1 MGSAQQRNFAAP
13 QPVRTVQPSARRV
26 LLAGLAL
33 LALYSVPLFSAVLP
47 PLFDYPNHLARFAIL
62 ATGGNEFYEVRWAP
76 LPNLAGDV
84 IVPLLARAMPLVIAG
99 KLFLVMIFALIL
111 GGTAWLN
118 RAVSGAW
125 RFWPLLAAAFLYNL
139 QLRWGFLNYLFG
151 LGLAL
156 CGAALWLTLE
166 RARLWRRLAAS
177 TVAALLCFF
186 SHISAFGI
194 YALIVTGI
202 EAQPAFAEWRAGKWR
217 ALRRRAVVLAAQF
230 LFPITIALISWRP
243 GIGGKIVYWE
253 FSYKLTWLFGIFYNY
268 IPIIDFVSFFLM
280 LALFGGLAA
289 RRRLNFAPRIV
300 PAILLIFAA
309 YLVVPT
315 EMLSAWATDQRII
328 IAFFFLLVAAAAP
341 EFPNRR
347 TACWVGAA
355 ALVIM
360 LARLGIV
367 EAYWLEANRV
377 YAADLAAIDAL
388 PLGSKLAVAHPK
400 NALNAAGFP
409 EVHLP
414 ALASVRREAFVPTLF
429 TFTGQQ
435 PIALKPPYDRLAAAA
450 DRHELWTAFTGG
462 DNTERQ
468 HALEALAEFDAIVF
482 VAHEPF
488 QLPREDCLR
497 PLFRR
502 PTFQIYTLVHG
513 GDCPE
518 QR

>member
-1 MGSAQQRNFAAP
+1 MVSTQTVNLSVLKAASKP
-13 QPVRTVQPSARRV
+13 HSSPHRV
-26 LLAGLAL
+26 LLAGVVL
-33 LALYSVPLFSAVLP
+33 LAFYSVPLFSTVLP
-47 PLFDYPNHLARFAIL
+47 PLFDYPNHLARFAVL
-62 ATGGNEFYEVRWAP
+62 AAGGSEFYEVRWAP

-118 RAVSGAW
+118 RAVGGAW
-125 RFWPLLAAAFLYNL
+125 RLWPLLAAAFLYNL

-151 LGLAL
+151 LGVAF

-202 EAQPAFAEWRAGKWR
+202 EAQPAFAEWRAGQWR
-217 ALRRRAVVLAAQF
+217 ALGHRIGIAAAQF

-243 GIGGKIVYWE
+243 GRGGKIVYWE
-253 FSYKLTWLFGIFYNY
+253 FSYKITWLFGIFYNY
-268 IPIIDFVSFFLM
+268 IPIVDFASFFLM

-328 IAFFFLLVAAAAP
+328 VAFFFLLVAAAAP

-347 TACWVGAA
+347 TA
-355 ALVIM
+355 
-360 LARLGIV
+360 
-367 EAYWLEANRV
+367 
-377 YAADLAAIDAL
+377 
-388 PLGSKLAVAHPK
+388 
-400 NALNAAGFP
+400 
-409 EVHLP
+409 
-414 ALASVRREAFVPTLF
+414 
-429 TFTGQQ
+429 
-435 PIALKPPYDRLAAAA
+435 
-450 DRHELWTAFTGG
+450 
-462 DNTERQ
+462 
-468 HALEALAEFDAIVF
+468 
-482 VAHEPF
+482 
-488 QLPREDCLR
+488 
-497 PLFRR
+497 
-502 PTFQIYTLVHG
+502 
-513 GDCPE
+513 
-518 QR
+518 

>member
-1 MGSAQQRNFAAP
+1 MSPQAVHFSSSQRPLEARAS
-13 QPVRTVQPSARRV
+13 SARV
-26 LLAGLAL
+26 LIAGLL
-33 LALYSVPLFSAVLP
+33 VLALYSVPLFSTMVP

-62 ATGGNEFYEVRWAP
+62 ATGGNEFYDVRWAP
-76 LPNLAGDV
+76 LPNLAGDL
-84 IVPLLARAMPLVIAG
+84 IVPLLARMMPIELAG

-111 GGTAWLN
+111 GAAAWLN
-118 RAVSGAW
+118 RVVGGRW
-125 RFWPLLAAAFLYNL
+125 RLWPLLAAAFLYNL

-151 LGLAL
+151 LGIAL
-156 CGAALWLTLE
+156 CGSALWLALE
-166 RARLWRRLAAS
+166 DARFWLRLAAS
-177 TVAALLCFF
+177 SFVALLCFF

-194 YALIVTGI
+194 YTLIVAGV
-202 EAQPAFAEWRAGKWR
+202 ELQPLIAECRAGKWR
-217 ALRRRAVVLAAQF
+217 ALRHRIGIAAAQF
-230 LFPITIALISWRP
+230 VIPIAIALMSWRP

-253 FSYKLTWLFGIFYNY
+253 FSYKITWLFGIFYNY
-268 IPIIDFVSFFLM
+268 IPVVDFASFFLM

-289 RRRLNFAPRIV
+289 RRRLNFAPRMV

-309 YLVVPT
+309 YLIIPT

-328 IAFFFLLVAAAAP
+328 VAFFFLLVAAAAP
-341 EFPNRR
+341 NFPNRR
-347 TACWVGAA
+347 IAWGVGAA

-360 LARLGIV
+360 LGRLGIV

-414 ALASVRREAFVPTLF
+414 ALASVRRAAFVPTLF

-435 PIALKPPYDRLAAAA
+435 PIALRPPYDRLAAAA
-450 DRHELWTAFTGG
+450 DRHELWAAFMSS
-462 DNTERQ
+462 DDAERG
-468 HALEALAEFDAIVF
+468 HALAALAEYDAIVF
-482 VAHEPF
+482 VNHEPF
-488 QLPREDCLR
+488 ELPSEECLR
-497 PLFRR
+497 PLLLR
-502 PTFQIYTLVHG
+502 PTFQIFTLVHG

-518 QR
+518 PR